1 MTPARSP
8 PASGGGGVDTTGSC
22 SIRPPT
28 GTGVRVAAWRLETDL
43 DPLLDDCRALLDPDG
58 FVLLTA
64 HTEHLGDDQLAAQ
77 LGRGLRR
84 SASLIE
90 AGDLRLDATSGA
102 SLGLGAYARWDG
114 AR

>member
-1 MTPARSP
+1 M
-8 PASGGGGVDTTGSC
+8 
-22 SIRPPT
+22 
-28 GTGVRVAAWRLETDL
+28 DL
-43 DPLLDDCRALLDPDG
+43 DPLLDDCRALLSHDG

-64 HTEHLGDDQLAAQ
+64 HTEHLGDDELAAR

-90 AGDLRLDATSGA
+90 AGDLRLDAASGA